1 MVSCYRGSRFVSD
14 QYQSGISSSPFRS
27 VPQLFLLSTEFHP
40 AGYFNSPVPVTSSR
54 LPSFRHYW
62 FLARLTHL
70 INNFALYFLEKL
82 YGKPAHTLKI
92 SLDVSM
98 LEGNLSSFSFPLSP
112 SPPLPPLSLCRTISQ
127 TSLDLS
133 IMRQRGRLCIF
144 AVTLSKAET
153 ELQILITAGEGD
165 VCPQYK
171 HNQYQYLYNIE
182 WHIASFINSS
192 IKRCRE
198 SSVTRRTSEH
208 GWIVLLKNF
217 GNIFLSFVFLKLLLE
232 KYSLTLL

>member
-1 MVSCYRGSRFVSD
+1 MYLININLGSVPLPSD
-14 QYQSGISSSPFRS
+14 QFLSCFYSPLSFTLQDILILQSQS
-27 VPQLFLLSTEFHP
+27 HP
-40 AGYFNSPVPVTSSR
+40 AAF
-54 LPSFRHYW
+54 LPSDIIDSW
-62 FLARLTHL
+62 PVSL
-70 INNFALYFLEKL
+70 IKSTTLLYISWKKS

-112 SPPLPPLSLCRTISQ
+112 SPPLPPLLSLCRTISQ

-182 WHIASFINSS
+182 
-192 IKRCRE
+192 
-198 SSVTRRTSEH
+198 
-208 GWIVLLKNF
+208 
-217 GNIFLSFVFLKLLLE
+217 
-232 KYSLTLL
+232 